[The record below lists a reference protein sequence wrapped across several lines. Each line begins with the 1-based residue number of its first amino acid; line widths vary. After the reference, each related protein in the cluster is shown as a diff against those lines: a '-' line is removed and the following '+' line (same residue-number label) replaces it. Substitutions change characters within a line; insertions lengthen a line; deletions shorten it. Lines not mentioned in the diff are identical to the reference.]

1 MDYLKRKELIIRKM
15 GKRYTGKPTRT
26 STPLSV
32 GGLVTP
38 YQGLPDRKIRLRIN
52 ALIDGQPICEVDF
65 SANHLRLS
73 LAVIAGED
81 AGDTPYEDIG
91 ELAGNI
97 ERQRIK
103 NYIIRAMGADS
114 RDGARGACLGEGIT
128 PRQFDVIE
136 AAVLKR
142 YPKSAYT
149 QALALTRRV

>member
-1 MDYLKRKELIIRKM
+1 M
-15 GKRYTGKPTRT
+15 
-26 STPLSV
+26 
-32 GGLVTP
+32 
-38 YQGLPDRKIRLRIN
+38 
-52 ALIDGQPICEVDF
+52 
-65 SANHLRLS
+65 RLS

-136 AAVLKR
+136 VAVLKR
-142 YPKSAYT
+142 YPIRSLYT
-149 QALALTRRV
+149 RFGVNAQSLEGQILK